1 MKKLLILAVMAVTAN
16 SAFSQ
21 SNAIKTILK
30 AKDYAEVESLLNA
43 NVSSLS
49 AEQKAKAYNKLV
61 DLAMSKVAHEE
72 AAISTNQL
80 KVQMQQGDPDP
91 FDTLGLYKAAY
102 NAMKNALECDKF
114 DNMANDKGKVSPK
127 FRKSNQDRL
136 LRIRQHLIN
145 GGQLA
150 AEKGNQK
157 DALDNYAMYVETA
170 TSPLFAEKIKEGE
183 PDQWLGEVA
192 RVAAVYSYQAKD
204 YANADKYCDVALS
217 DTASH
222 KEALGLKMYIMQ
234 GDLKSHEDSLACLKK
249 MEEFYAKE
257 NDEQVFNSL
266 VNMYASLGMDEKQL
280 EFIKSRLAV
289 DPNSFTVWA
298 LKGQNEMNAGK
309 WDDAIADFK
318 KAIEINNKNPLIYTY
333 LGFTYN
339 SKAGTLATESE
350 QKALFIESLKYLEKA
365 RELDPNRKEA
375 NWSYPLY
382 QCYYN
387 LYGPDDSRTK
397 ELEALVK

>member
-1 MKKLLILAVMAVTAN
+1 MKKLMILAVMAVAAN

-21 SNAIKTILK
+21 SDAIKSILK
-30 AKDYAEVESLLNA
+30 AKDYTEAENLLNA
-43 NVSSLS
+43 NLASLS

-61 DLAMSKVAHEE
+61 DLAMDKVSHENTT
-72 AAISTNQL
+72 ISTNQI

-91 FDTLGLYKAAY
+91 YDTLGLFKATY
-102 NAMKNALECDKF
+102 NAMKNGLECDKY

-127 FRKSNQDRL
+127 FRKSNQERL
-136 LRIRQHLIN
+136 YKIRTQLIN
-145 GGQLA
+145 GGQYA
-150 AEKGNQK
+150 AERNNQK
-157 DALDNYAMYVETA
+157 EALNNYALYVETA
-170 TSPLFAEKIKEGE
+170 STPLFADVENKV
-183 PDQWLGEVA
+183 PDSWLGEVA
-192 RVAAVYSYQAKD
+192 RVAAVYSFQEKD

-234 GDLKSHEDSLACLKK
+234 TNLKTREDSLACLKK
-249 MEEFYAKE
+249 MEDFYAKE
-257 NDEQVFNSL
+257 NDEQVFNSV
-266 VNMYASLGMDEKQL
+266 VNMYGSLSMDEKQL
-280 EFIKSRLAV
+280 EFINSRLAI

-309 WDDAIADFK
+309 WDEAITAFK
-318 KAIEINNKNPLIYTY
+318 KAIEIDGKKALVYTY

-339 SKAGTLATESE
+339 SKAATLSSEAE
-350 QKALFIESLKYLEKA
+350 QKALFAESLKYLEKA
-365 RELDPNRKEA
+365 RELDPNRQET

-387 LYGPDDSRTK
+387 LYGAADSRTK